1 MEQDFTDIAFCHNCE
16 LYDRK
21 TKKCYSR
28 NEEKRKPTEH
38 CNFFKTRSYDEI
50 LTKEYQTI
58 SIQDYKK
65 KEYVEKK
72 HPFTITGL
80 KIDNY
85 IDNVEQFH
93 TINPFFYDQTQIFWL
108 WNKKEYCYQ
117 KIDEIDL
124 MNMIDQELG
133 FLGQTVTNSVKGNY
147 LEAFKR
153 VGRKHKPKN
162 IPKTWVQFKDEI
174 YDLISEQKI
183 VAGPEYFTVNPIPW
197 SMGTNGFTPKIDK
210 LFSDWQGENKEVL
223 YEIIAYCCLTDY
235 PIHTIIANIGSGRNG
250 KTQYEKILT
259 KFLGSENVT
268 SSELDTLIDN
278 RFESAK
284 LYKKLVCIMGETNF
298 GTIDKTS
305 LLKKL
310 SGGSL
315 IGYEFK
321 NKMPFTDYNY
331 AKIII
336 STNSLPASTDTT
348 EGFYRRW
355 MIIHWNNNFE
365 EGKDIVDIIPDSEY
379 EELAFKV
386 FDVLKNLVDRGK
398 FSFQGSIED
407 RKQKYIMASNPLT
420 LFFEECCDIGD
431 KFFVKAKDLYHS
443 YVQYLSKNK
452 KRIIKRKEFNQLLSE
467 EGFQPEHCDKKVLK
481 NTGEF
486 DFEKSY
492 WIDGI
497 KLKSPISPI
506 LNEENQG
513 KNTVIPPKS
522 LILPSFTISSYIRE
536 TKGKTR
542 GEVGE
547 LGEKSNFE
555 LLTEFL
561 LGKVNN
567 EEETEIIIK
576 NGFDEE
582 EIKKWI
588 IEGSI
593 FEPKPGRIRLL

>member
-1 MEQDFTDIAFCHNCE
+1 MTDDFTDIAFCQNCE
-16 LYDRK
+16 FYDRK

-28 NEEKRKPTEH
+28 KEENRKPTEH
-38 CNFFKTRSYDEI
+38 CNFFKTRNYDEI

-58 SIQDYKK
+58 TIQEYNKK
-65 KEYVEKK
+65 QYAEKK
-72 HPFTITGL
+72 PSITITGL

-93 TINPFFYDQTQIFWL
+93 NINPFFYDQTQIFWL

-197 SMGTNGFTPKIDK
+197 SMGRTGLTPKIDK

-365 EGKDIVDIIPDSEY
+365 EGKDIVDIIPDAEY

-386 FDVLKNLVDRGK
+386 FDVLKNLVERGK
-398 FSFQGSIED
+398 FSSQGSIDD

-431 KFFVKAKDLYHS
+431 KLFVKAKDLYHS

-481 NTGEF
+481 NNGEF

-497 KLKSPISPI
+497 KLKSPNSPI

-513 KNTVIPPKS
+513 KKLEIP
-522 LILPSFTISSYIRE
+522 LISPFPPSFTISSYIRE

-542 GEVGE
+542 GEAGE

-555 LLTEFL
+555 FLTEFL
-561 LGKVNN
+561 LERVNN
-567 EEETEIIIK
+567 EEETEIIVK

-588 IEGSI
+588 IEGLI